1 MTHIKRI
8 VKYQV
13 NQRGTRRLECVK
25 VMKMLRRMQVQW
37 CIRRCS
43 RLVNEDT
50 RCEPW
55 QGCHYKDE
63 PPLNAPPK
71 HANLRA
77 LYPISR
83 TLSHTIFT
91 LSPARCLYAHLT
103 LICQF
108 IAATHLNFFF
118 TFWYSMGCF
127 WPRNIC
133 LILCSKYILKL
144 KNQLVWSDFNIEKQE
159 QTMGGGEGLWTNW
172 AFPFCMQ
179 RERRGNACSVKS
191 PAVNID
197 NWKLGPDQPLPTAT
211 HQPALCPPFLPK

>member
-1 MTHIKRI
+1 MKRRYLSEMTHIKRI

-71 HANLRA
+71 HADLRA
-77 LYPISR
+77 LYPILH
-83 TLSHTIFT
+83 TLHCPIQYS
-91 LSPARCLYAHLT
+91 LCLWRCLYAHLT

-108 IAATHLNFFF
+108 IAATHLNLLF
-118 TFWYSMGCF
+118 TFWYDVGCF
-127 WPRNIC
+127 
-133 LILCSKYILKL
+133 LASKYMY
-144 KNQLVWSDFNIEKQE
+144 D
-159 QTMGGGEGLWTNW
+159 
-172 AFPFCMQ
+172 PFARQ
-179 RERRGNACSVKS
+179 F
-191 PAVNID
+191 
-197 NWKLGPDQPLPTAT
+197 
-211 HQPALCPPFLPK
+211 FLPQKTDY